1 MTSGAV
7 CACDGGAINCI
18 AVRAVVASST
28 RRRFVM
34 VWSPEFSWQ
43 KGVGK
48 RFGNKISRINE
59 QALGR
64 IVAAPKGGLVFISE
78 GAKPG

>member
-7 CACDGGAINCI
+7 CARDGGAINCI

-34 VWSPEFSWQ
+34 MVWSPEISWRE
-43 KGVGK
+43 GVGRK
-48 RFGNKISRINE
+48 AWQQSLAINE
-59 QALGR
+59 
-64 IVAAPKGGLVFISE
+64 
-78 GAKPG
+78 

>member
-34 VWSPEFSWQ
+34 MVWVLGIFLA
-43 KGVGK
+43 K
-48 RFGNKISRINE
+48 RLGNKISRINE
-59 QALGR
+59 
-64 IVAAPKGGLVFISE
+64 
-78 GAKPG
+78 